1 MSKQAQIM
9 IVDDAADNR
18 LVLEM
23 MLDDDYDLIEADSG
37 EACLAAIE
45 KNMPDLVLLDV
56 TMPGMSG
63 FEVCVHLRKQTDTQ
77 HLPIIFVSGLD
88 SIQDRLEGFEA
99 GADDYLTK
107 PVDAEA
113 LHKKITACLEHQQ
126 KVTAAKNEASDAMHI
141 AMEAMT
147 TSSELGQIVQFVK
160 NVQSIKTPFSVGEA
174 IQSIAREF
182 SLNTSVMVTTTRKEF
197 VGCKPDSIEA
207 KVLEEVSKTTERMV
221 SIGIRTIIRNDHVTL
236 LIKDMPLD
244 DENRCGRLKDHL
256 AVLMD
261 IANGHLVTLE
271 AQSAVTQQR
280 KDFIKRIITIAEKQT
295 KQTSQ
300 KMHAHQEKSQSIMTG
315 MVNTLESMLFGL
327 GLDDDQ
333 ERKLM
338 ELADKTSIQLQE
350 SSRST
355 SDLDADLGVIVE
367 SLYDFMQQ
375 EA

>member
-1 MSKQAQIM
+1 MSQQAQIM

-18 LVLEM
+18 LLLEM
-23 MLDDDYDLIEADSG
+23 MLDDDYDLVEADSG
-37 EACLAAIE
+37 ESCLAAVE
-45 KNMPDLVLLDV
+45 KQIPDLILLDV

-63 FEVCVHLRKQTDTQ
+63 FEVCVHLRKQAETK
-77 HLPIIFVSGLD
+77 HLPIIFVSALD

-113 LHKKITACLEHQQ
+113 LFNKISTCLQHQK
-126 KVTAAKNEASDAMHI
+126 KVTDAKSEASDAMHI

-160 NVQSIKTPFSVGEA
+160 NVQSIKTSAAVGES

-182 SLNTSVMVTTTRKEF
+182 SLNTSVMITTGLKEF
-197 VGCKPDSIEA
+197 IGCQSDSIEA
-207 KVLEEVSKTTERMV
+207 RVLEEVSKTKERMV

-261 IANGHLVTLE
+261 IANGHLLTLK
-271 AQSAVTQQR
+271 AQSTVNQQR
-280 KDFIKRIITIAEKQT
+280 KDFINRIISIAEEQT
-295 KQTSQ
+295 KKTGKQI
-300 KMHAHQEKSQSIMTG
+300 HAHQEASQLIMTG
-315 MVNTLESMLFGL
+315 MINALESMLFGL

-333 ERKLM
+333 ENKLM
-338 ELADKTSIQLQE
+338 DLVNKTSSQLLE
-350 SSRST
+350 TNDST
-355 SDLDADLGVIVE
+355 KDLDAELGVIVE
-367 SLYDFMQQ
+367 CLYEFMQQ
-375 EA
+375 ET

>member
-1 MSKQAQIM
+1 MSKQARIM

-18 LVLEM
+18 LLLEM
-23 MLDDDYDLIEADSG
+23 ILDDDYDLIEADSG
-37 EACLAAIE
+37 ETCLAEVE
-45 KNMPDLVLLDV
+45 KQIPDLILLDV

-63 FEVCVHLRKQTDTQ
+63 FEVCVHLRKQAETK

-88 SIQDRLEGFEA
+88 SVQDRLEGFEA

-107 PVDAEA
+107 PVDAEV
-113 LHKKITACLEHQQ
+113 LFEKITACLQHQQ

-160 NVQSIKTPFSVGEA
+160 NVQSIKTPVAVGEA

-182 SLNTSVMVTTTRKEF
+182 SLSTSVMVTTGTKEF
-197 VGCKPDSIEA
+197 VGCKSDSIEA
-207 KVLEEVSKTTERMV
+207 KVLEEVSKTKERMV

-261 IANGHLVTLE
+261 IANGHLLTLE

-280 KDFIKRIITIAEKQT
+280 KDFIERIITIAEEQT

-300 KMHAHQEKSQSIMTG
+300 KMHAHQEKSQAIMTG
-315 MVNTLESMLFGL
+315 MINTLESMLFGL
-327 GLDDDQ
+327 GLDEDQ
-333 ERKLM
+333 EKKLM
-338 ELADKTSIQLQE
+338 ELADQTSIQLQE
-350 SSRST
+350 ASRST
-355 SDLDADLGVIVE
+355 KDLDAELGVIVE
-367 SLYDFMQQ
+367 SLYEFMQQ

>member
-1 MSKQAQIM
+1 MTQQAQIM
-9 IVDDAADNR
+9 VVDDTADNR
-18 LVLEM
+18 LLLTM
-23 MLDDDYDLIEADSG
+23 MLEDDYDLVEVDSG
-37 EACLAAIE
+37 EACLAEVKKQI
-45 KNMPDLVLLDV
+45 PDLILLDV

-63 FEVCVHLRKQTDTQ
+63 FEVCVQLRKQAETR

-88 SIQDRLEGFEA
+88 SVQDRLEGFEA

-107 PVDAEA
+107 PVDAEV
-113 LHKKITACLEHQQ
+113 LFEKITACLQHQQ
-126 KVTAAKNEASDAMHI
+126 KVTSAKNEASDAMSI

-160 NVQSIKTPFSVGEA
+160 NVQSIKTPVAVGEA

-182 SLNTSVMVTTTRKEF
+182 SLSTSVMITTNTAEF
-197 VGCKPDSIEA
+197 VGCKADSIEA
-207 KVLEEVSKTTERMV
+207 KVLEEVSKTKERMV

-261 IANGHLVTLE
+261 IANGQLNTLE

-280 KDFIKRIITIAEKQT
+280 KDFIKRIVTIAEEKT

-300 KMHAHQEKSQSIMTG
+300 KMHAHQEKSESIMNG
-315 MVNTLESMLFGL
+315 MVNSLESMLFGL
-327 GLDDDQ
+327 GLDEDQ
-333 ERKLM
+333 EKKLM
-338 ELADKTSIQLQE
+338 SLADQTSLLLQE
-350 SSRST
+350 ASSSA
-355 SDLDADLGVIVE
+355 SDLDADLGVVVE
-367 SLYDFMQQ
+367 SLYEFMQQ